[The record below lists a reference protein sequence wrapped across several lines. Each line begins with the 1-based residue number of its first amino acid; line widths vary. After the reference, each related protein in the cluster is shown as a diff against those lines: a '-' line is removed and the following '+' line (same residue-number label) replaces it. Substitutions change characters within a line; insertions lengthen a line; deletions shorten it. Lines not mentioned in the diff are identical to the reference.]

1 MKAKSISCSTPR
13 LVSQDNERCA
23 AVASIPGVADE
34 ADVAGV
40 IGVVVGEGKEGGTGG
55 VADGD
60 TLDAPVR
67 G

>member
-1 MKAKSISCSTPR
+1 M
-13 LVSQDNERCA
+13 
-23 AVASIPGVADE
+23 SIPGVADE
-34 ADVAGV
+34 AGKGGVVA
-40 IGVVVGEGKEGGTGG
+40 VVVGEGKEGGLGG